1 MAERRPA
8 APRRSAAATKTTKAT
23 RSRRD
28 DRPFGM
34 AKVVPLDRVEF
45 APFCEGLGV
54 GATSPLSPL
63 TGLVAAG
70 GPGAARPFEELRA
83 PIGIVTDQTF
93 RWAMEPLAAP
103 DRILDARVAA
113 YEGAPTPTRLYSSR
127 RHGSD
132 WAGLRPAI
140 TRDYELLGP
149 YSEADL
155 GLWLELQLQLT
166 GGNIIPT
173 PWQLMTGEELTFF
186 FGLVDAF
193 KLTLHQS
200 FITRRPRPQPL
211 VFRFSDILNAQ
222 NLALKSY
229 DRRWLLTAMGEI
241 FGVLSHP
248 GGAANSGLPILSAA
262 LAEREVRR
270 YVKNGWLAVRD
281 RGKDPLLELD
291 GPLPFLASTL
301 LSWLNIVTLHDIQ
314 VTGWNGGRA
323 TAGEEVMVFIVT
335 EAALWGVVSSGL
347 SNATHDLGA
356 VEFGVQTLSVPEAL
370 EIGRRLLQPLP
381 IDRLPDEVYAAAS
394 APPPPPARVEPQP
407 AAAVPVAPAAPAAP
421 APWAPTHVVPAGGL
435 PAWERPDPTLAPA
448 ATLDAGLDVQ
458 VTERNVSGWA
468 HIVCSN
474 GWSAWVDE
482 SRLEEVRT

>member
-8 APRRSAAATKTTKAT
+8 TRKRSPAGPKGKA
-23 RSRRD
+23 RA

-34 AKVVPLDRVEF
+34 AKVVPLDRAEF
-45 APFCEGLGV
+45 APFCDGLGV
-54 GATSPLSPL
+54 VATSPLSPL

-70 GPGAARPFEELRA
+70 GAGASRPFEELRA
-83 PIGIVTDQTF
+83 PLGIVADETF

-103 DRILDARVAA
+103 DRILDARVTA
-113 YEGAPTPTRLYSSR
+113 YEGAPVPARLYSSR
-127 RHGSD
+127 RHGPD
-132 WAGLRPAI
+132 WAGLRTAI

-149 YSEADL
+149 YSEPDL

-173 PWQLMTGEELTFF
+173 PWQLMSGEELTFF

-193 KLTLHQS
+193 KLALHQS

-222 NLALKSY
+222 NLALKSF
-229 DRRWLLTAMGEI
+229 DRRWLLTAMGEL
-241 FGVLSHP
+241 FGVLRHP
-248 GGAANSGLPILSAA
+248 GGEGVGLPILSAA

-314 VTGWNGGRA
+314 VTGWNGGTA
-323 TAGEEVMVFIVT
+323 IAGEEVMVFIVT
-335 EAALWGVVSSGL
+335 EAALWGIVSSGL
-347 SNATHDLGA
+347 TNASSDVGA
-356 VEFGVQTLSVPEAL
+356 VEFGVQTLTVPEAIEL
-370 EIGRRLLQPLP
+370 ARRFLQPLP
-381 IDRLPDEVYAAAS
+381 IDRLPDEVYAAAT
-394 APPPPPARVEPQP
+394 APPPPPAP
-407 AAAVPVAPAAPAAP
+407 APAPAAPVAAP
-421 APWAPTHVVPAGGL
+421 ARAAANPWTPTHVVPAGGL
-435 PAWERPDPTLAPA
+435 AAWEQPDPTLAPA
-448 ATLDAGLDVQ
+448 ATLDPGLDVE
-458 VTERNVSGWA
+458 VIEHNVSGWA

-474 GWSAWVDE
+474 GWSAWVDAA
-482 SRLEEVRT
+482 RLEEVRS

>member
-1 MAERRPA
+1 MAERRPVTRRRTTTA
-8 APRRSAAATKTTKAT
+8 APKG
-23 RSRRD
+23 RSRARAD
-28 DRPFGM
+28 DRLFGM

-45 APFCEGLGV
+45 APFCDGLAV

-70 GPGAARPFEELRA
+70 GPGAARPFEDLRA
-83 PIGIVTDQTF
+83 PLGVVADETF

-140 TRDYELLGP
+140 VRDYELLGP

-155 GLWLELQLQLT
+155 GLWIELQLQLT

-193 KLTLHQS
+193 KLALHQS
-200 FITRRPRPQPL
+200 FATRRPRPQPL
-211 VFRFSDILNAQ
+211 VFRFSDLLNAQ
-222 NLALKSY
+222 NLALKSF

-248 GGAANSGLPILSAA
+248 GGGPTIGLPILSATI
-262 LAEREVRR
+262 AEREVRR

-314 VTGWNGGRA
+314 VTGWADGRA

-347 SNATHDLGA
+347 SGAANDLGG
-356 VEFGVQTLSVPEAL
+356 VEFGVQTLTVPEAL
-370 EIGRRLLQPLP
+370 ELGRRFLQPLP
-381 IDRLPDEVYAAAS
+381 IDRLPDDVYAAATV
-394 APPPPPARVEPQP
+394 PPPPPRAQPQP
-407 AAAVPVAPAAPAAP
+407 APAAPAAP
-421 APWAPTHVVPAGGL
+421 ATPAPWAATHLVPAGGL
-435 PAWERPDPTLAPA
+435 PAWERPDPTLTPV
-448 ATLDAGLDVQ
+448 ATLDPGLDVAIA
-458 VTERNVSGWA
+458 ERTVSGWA

-474 GWSAWVDE
+474 GWSAWVDAA
-482 SRLEEVRT
+482 RLEEVGS